1 MEFTV
6 ENICGFLIRSKLLTP
21 EEVRAMQQRW
31 QNDAKDQTGS
41 LSQFSK
47 WLVANKYVT
56 EYQAVLLAK
65 GHADNF
71 FLNQYKILDRL
82 GQGHMAGVYKAEHTL
97 GQVVAIKVLPP
108 SKAKNPQLLA
118 RFQREARMALHLKH
132 PNVVRTY
139 QLGETKEVQYLV
151 MEYLEG
157 ETLDEVFQ
165 RRKKLPANEAVRLIH
180 QALTGLHHIHEQG
193 MVHRDMKPAN
203 LMLVPASGRGDADTT
218 LKATVKIL
226 DIGLGRFFEES
237 PQSEKM
243 ELTGEGALLGTPD
256 YLAPEQARD
265 PRNIDIRAD
274 IYSLGCV
281 LYHALTGQ
289 PPFPDKN
296 LLSQMV
302 RHATETA
309 RPLKDFNPAIPDGL
323 QQIVN
328 WMLAKKPEER
338 YPTPERAAQALQ
350 MFLVADS
357 EPVRPPGEE
366 PQMRKYLTW
375 LEAGDNGQGGTP
387 APVLASSPAP
397 VPALALPVG
406 SPPLAKPISPPAP
419 QAGPRPSKPTPT
431 PLTRPPHSKKKHRHR
446 KETPA
451 GAPVAQPAIA
461 DIDVEL
467 VSLPVEQ
474 FLPAQEPP
482 RKLSLTR
489 REWIL
494 LGIGAGAVIF
504 AGIVGMIVALIVK
517 G

>member
-1 MEFTV
+1 MVFTV

-21 EEVRAMQQRW
+21 EEVRALQQRW
-31 QNDAKDQTGS
+31 QAEAKDQAGS
-41 LSQFSK
+41 ISQFSK
-47 WLVANKYVT
+47 WLVANRYVT

-65 GHADNF
+65 GHADSF

-82 GQGHMAGVYKAEHTL
+82 GQGRMAGVYKAEHTL

-108 SKAKNPQLLA
+108 SKAKNPQLLG
-118 RFQREARMALHLKH
+118 RFQREARMALRLKH

-139 QLGETKEVQYLV
+139 QLGEANDVQYLV

-157 ETLDEVFQ
+157 ETLEEILQ
-165 RRKKLPANEAVRLIH
+165 RRRKLPPAEAVRLIH
-180 QALTGLHHIHEQG
+180 QALMGLQHIHEQG
-193 MVHRDMKPAN
+193 MVHRDLKPAN
-203 LMLVPASGRGDADTT
+203 LMLAPASGRGDADTT

-226 DIGLGRFFEES
+226 DIGLGRFFEDS

-243 ELTGEGALLGTPD
+243 ELTGEGVLLGTPD

-265 PRNIDIRAD
+265 ARAIDIRAD

-309 RPLKDFNPAIPDGL
+309 KPLKEFNPAIPDGL
-323 QQIVN
+323 QQIIN

-350 MFLVADS
+350 VFLVADS
-357 EPVRPPGEE
+357 EPVRASGEE
-366 PQMRKYLTW
+366 PQMHKYLTW
-375 LEAGDNGQGGTP
+375 LETADNGRGAP
-387 APVLASSPAP
+387 APAAPAP
-397 VPALALPVG
+397 ASA
-406 SPPLAKPISPPAP
+406 PLAIPAGGALQAKPVAP
-419 QAGPRPSKPTPT
+419 VVPQSEPRRSKLTPT
-431 PLTRPPHSKKKHRHR
+431 PPTRPAHHKKKHRHR
-446 KETPA
+446 KPISAEPL
-451 GAPVAQPAIA
+451 VAQPALSSE
-461 DIDVEL
+461 IDVEL
-467 VSLPVEQ
+467 VSWPAAQFPTEGPV
-474 FLPAQEPP
+474 
-482 RKLSLTR
+482 RRSSLTR
-489 REWIL
+489 REWML

-504 AGIVGMIVALIVK
+504 AGIVGMVLALIFK